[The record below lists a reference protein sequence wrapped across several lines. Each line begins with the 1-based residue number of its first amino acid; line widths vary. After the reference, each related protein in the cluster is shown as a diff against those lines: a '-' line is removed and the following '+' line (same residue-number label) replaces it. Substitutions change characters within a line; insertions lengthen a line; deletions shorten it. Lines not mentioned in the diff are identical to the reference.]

1 MTTQTEALKLVLKTL
16 EQYQVKRQ
24 DFERF
29 ADVITDIKKTLAQPK
44 EQEPVA
50 WISQKSGFISHN
62 KPDPSFDPLPLYT
75 TPPQRKPQFKEF
87 VEWANGAGYDTA
99 LTYDT
104 ERSKW
109 LLLSPMSADLWK
121 AWQAAHGIKE

>member
-50 WISQKSGFISHN
+50 WISQKSGFISPN

-75 TPPQRKPQFKEF
+75 TPPQRKP
-87 VEWANGAGYDTA
+87 
-99 LTYDT
+99 LTDEQIYMNCPN
-104 ERSKW
+104 W
-109 LLLSPMSADLWK
+109 LSQDQCKTWVR
-121 AWQAAHGIKE
+121 QIEAAHGIKE

>member
-1 MTTQTEALKLVLKTL
+1 MTKEELKLVLKTL

-50 WISQKSGFISHN
+50 WISQKSGFISPN

-75 TPPQRKPQFKEF
+75 TPPQRTWVRLTDEEIYKIYTKEG
-87 VEWANGAGYDTA
+87 WNGLIFAHA
-99 LTYDT
+99 I
-104 ERSKW
+104 ESK
-109 LLLSPMSADLWK
+109 LK
-121 AWQAAHGIKE
+121 AKNTRDKNDY